1 MSDNSSAFAYSYLK
15 SKGYTDAAVS
25 GILGN
30 LTAESG
36 QGLNTRAVHD
46 NGTGLGI
53 AGWRDPQPGKGRK
66 TNLLNFAR
74 ERRQDVYDLKTQLD
88 FLDHELK
95 TVESGVYSRLMKA
108 STPEAAALAF
118 ISFERPQGWTSQ
130 NPAGGHNWSG
140 RRANALN
147 LYNSLSGAPPVSLD
161 DVVSTV
167 ATDREER
174 IRDSDISPTDVYTLS
189 EQRTAMQR
197 LEEEQAGFFG
207 AAAESAWDASPI
219 KWAYQGL
226 SQAQEPDPNFRWRDR
241 QDLLSEVTKDVPQ
254 EHWEAF
260 ENATSEAHAR
270 QIRSNIDKQLDLQ
283 RRISAGGWSAT
294 AGALLGETL
303 EPVGLAASF
312 LIPEVAGV
320 AKLGRIGRMAAAG
333 IGAAASNVALEMP
346 RYLMKETAS
355 TNDLLWA
362 AGTGLAIGGAFG
374 ALRKNPALQAEAD
387 AVERVGKS
395 LRREVQGTTSLT
407 PAGSTAGAMAM
418 PGRQTIHPEM
428 DAWFDPELHAPETGV
443 QGIHRFDSVG
453 QLKSSESPV
462 ARAVGGQMGLDAVG
476 NADRSRAVEFAAS
489 EYQRRTHDG
498 MMTQLAKEFVSAR
511 SEYLKGNDVP
521 WIELRSAEKQM
532 RREVSDFIRN
542 EDPTRAGEFHPAVV
556 RIGSKIRQLQA
567 QYADLLHNPGKL
579 SGRTLDPVPGFENVQ
594 ARDTYLMRQVD
605 HGKVTA
611 NTQTFGDAAIV
622 DAFAQGMMGKNPE
635 LKPEVARKVA
645 GGYVKR
651 LRNLAAGVD
660 MKGDRAASGQ
670 DLDAMRELLEEF
682 GTLSPDEIKGV
693 LDVFTPKKGDDAGLS
708 SRAKHRTLFDEA
720 FSVPLR
726 VMDRQDPRFGETV
739 EFRLMDLFEDDALE
753 LFENYSRQVSG
764 LLGLHQ
770 VHVRNPRFT
779 PDHIRPLKRA
789 GIEVLDSQTKP
800 VIRSEHGEV
809 NLAVSGDRVIVENL
823 SVKTS
828 DPEHAR
834 EILETAA
841 DYAQTNGKRL
851 VSGSELT
858 DPALIKA
865 FQDLR
870 GDWNVHFAKTA
881 MRTKH
886 GKLQYARRDG
896 KPVFEVSGEWRA
908 PSNEPEFLVKGLAKE
923 ADWERMMQRM
933 AQSWDELVTTG
944 KFSHEQRKAGLE
956 LDTANMAFLRDQ
968 ILGRS
973 DKIDQSEW
981 GKRLRRLR
989 DYNFVRL
996 MNNVGLAQVTEF
1008 FFATSS
1014 VGLKASLSAMP
1025 AFRHIIR
1032 NARTGE
1038 LSDAVAR
1045 EIEYVTS
1052 YGTDVIR
1059 GKLRSL
1065 VDDNGAALNATKDG
1079 SFGQRYDQLV
1089 GDAKRITNAISGM
1102 DAINTTLQRF
1112 AARGV
1117 YAKFAHMAD
1126 GDGVNWQRL
1135 AAMGIDKEMG
1145 KRIFAQIR
1153 KHRTFIEGAS
1163 RKLDLPRMNLEKW
1176 DDVEA
1181 AAHFQM
1187 GATRWAEYA
1196 VLRNDPGAMSRMV
1209 GTWFG
1214 KVIFQFRSFVIGAWA
1229 RHLLH
1234 NIHMRDW
1241 QTALTFLWTGLGG
1254 ALTHVAHSHLSTLG
1268 RSDREEEL
1276 KRRLSAKSII
1286 LNGWARTSYA
1296 SFMPQLVDTA
1306 MAFTDHDPLFTRVS
1320 GQATDAF
1327 LGNPTVGLLN
1337 DSRNAVRGLVGN
1349 SRGGNDLSQA
1359 DVRNALKVFPFQN
1372 WIPLQAVLSHMVKE
1386 LPEND
1391 RR

>member
-1 MSDNSSAFAYSYLK
+1 MSRENLRSEAYGYLK
-15 SKGYTDAAVS
+15 SLGYTDVGAA
-25 GILGN
+25 GIVGHLDW
-30 LTAESG
+30 ESG
-36 QGLNTRAVHD
+36 LDTRKEHD
-46 NGTGLGI
+46 GGTGIGI
-53 AGWRDPQPGKGRK
+53 AGWRDPKPGRGRK
-66 TNLLNFAR
+66 TDLMNFAK
-74 ERRQDVYDLKTQLD
+74 ERGIDPFAMKTQLD

-95 TVESGVYSRLMKA
+95 TRETGIYSRLMNA
-108 STPEAAALAF
+108 RDPESAALAF
-118 ISFERPQGWTSQ
+118 MSFERPAGWTPQ
-130 NPAGGHNWSG
+130 NPTAGDGWEN
-140 RRANALN
+140 RRVNALN
-147 LYNSLSGAPPVSLD
+147 FYRQFSGGAPVSLD
-161 DVVSTV
+161 DVVST
-167 ATDREER
+167 AAPDREER
-174 IRDSDISPTDVYTLS
+174 IRDSDTSPTDVYTLS
-189 EQRTAMQR
+189 QQRTAMQR
-197 LEEEQAGFFG
+197 LEAEKAGFLG
-207 AAAESAWDASPI
+207 AAGESLWDASPI

-226 SQAQEPDPNFRWRDR
+226 NPGMEPDANFRWKDR
-241 QDLLSEVTKDVPQ
+241 QDLLKEMTNGIPEQTWD
-254 EHWEAF
+254 AF
-260 ENATSEAHAR
+260 SDATSEAHAR
-270 QIRSNIDKQLDLQ
+270 QIRKNIESQIDMQN
-283 RRISAGGWSAT
+283 RIAAGGWSAQ
-294 AGALLGETL
+294 AGSILGETL
-303 EPVGLAASF
+303 EPVGLVSSF
-312 LIPEVAGV
+312 FVPEIAGV
-320 AKLGRIGRMAAAG
+320 AKAGRIARVAVRALEA
-333 IGAAASNVALEMP
+333 GAANAALEMP
-346 RYLMKETAS
+346 RYLTKETATS
-355 TNDLLWA
+355 SDLLWA

-374 ALRKNPALQAEAD
+374 ALRKNSALQSEAD
-387 AVERVGKS
+387 AVERVGKN
-395 LRREVQGTTSLT
+395 LRREAQGSTALT

-418 PGRQTIHPEM
+418 PGRRALHPEM
-428 DAWFDPELHAPETGV
+428 DAWFDPELHAPKTGV
-443 QGIHRFDSVG
+443 QGLLRFDSVG

-462 ARAVGGQMGLDAVG
+462 ARAIGGQMGLDAVG
-476 NADRSRAVEFAAS
+476 NADRSKAVEFAAS

-511 SEYLKGNDVP
+511 SEYLRDKDVP
-521 WIELRSAEKQM
+521 WIERRSAEKQM

-556 RIGSKIRQLQA
+556 RIGIKIRQLQA
-567 QYADLLHNPGKL
+567 QYADLLRNPGKL

-594 ARDTYLMRQVD
+594 PRDTYLMRQVD

-611 NTQTFGDAAIV
+611 NTQTFGDPAIV
-622 DAFAQGMMGKNPE
+622 EAFAQGMVGKNPE
-635 LKPEVARKVA
+635 LAPDVARKVA
-645 GGYVKR
+645 IGYVKR

-670 DLDAMRELLEEF
+670 DLDAMREMLEEF
-682 GTLSPDEIKGV
+682 GTLSPDEVKGV
-693 LDVFTPKKGDDAGLS
+693 LDVFTLKKGDDAGVS

-726 VMDRQDPRFGETV
+726 VTDRQDPRFGETV

-753 LFENYSRQVSG
+753 LFENYSRQISG

-770 VHVRNPRFT
+770 VHVHNPHFT
-779 PDHIRPLKRA
+779 PDHIRPIKRA
-789 GIEVLDSQTKP
+789 GIEVIESQTKP
-800 VIRSEHGEV
+800 IIRTEHGEV
-809 NLAVSGDRVIVENL
+809 NLTVSGDHVVVDSL
-823 SVKTS
+823 TMKAT
-828 DPEHAR
+828 DPEKVR
-834 EILETAA
+834 EIMEAA
-841 DYAQTNGKRL
+841 VDYATTNGKRL
-851 VSGSELT
+851 VSGSEVT
-858 DPALIKA
+858 DPVLIKA
-865 FQDLR
+865 FQDLK
-870 GDWNVHFAKTA
+870 GDYKVHFAKTK
-881 MRTKH
+881 MRSTH
-886 GKLQYARRDG
+886 GKVEYARTDG
-896 KPVFEVSGEWRA
+896 KPVFEVSGEWKA
-908 PSNEPEFLVKGLAKE
+908 PSDEPEFLVKGLAKE

-956 LDTANMAFLRDQ
+956 RDTANMAFLRDQ

-989 DYNFVRL
+989 DYNFLRL
-996 MNNVGLAQVTEF
+996 MNNVGLTQVTEF

-1014 VGLKASLSAMP
+1014 VGFKASLSAMP

-1038 LSDAVAR
+1038 LSDEVAR
-1045 EIEYVTS
+1045 ELEYVTS

-1089 GDAKRITNAISGM
+1089 GEAKRITNAISGM
-1102 DAINTTLQRF
+1102 DAINTALQRF
-1112 AARGV
+1112 VARGV

-1153 KHRTFIEGAS
+1153 KHRTFIEGYS
-1163 RKLDLPRMNLEKW
+1163 GKLDLPRMNLEKW

-1241 QTALTFLWTGLGG
+1241 QAALTFLWTGVGG
-1254 ALTHVAHSHLSTLG
+1254 ALTHMAHSHLSTLG

-1276 KRRLSAKSII
+1276 KRRLSTKSII

-1320 GQATDAF
+1320 GQATDAL
-1327 LGNPTVGLLN
+1327 LGNPTVGLIN

-1349 SRGGNDLSQA
+1349 ARAGNDLSQA

-1372 WIPLQAVLSHMVKE
+1372 WIPLQAVLSHMVRG
-1386 LPEND
+1386 LPEDD
-1391 RR
+1391 RK